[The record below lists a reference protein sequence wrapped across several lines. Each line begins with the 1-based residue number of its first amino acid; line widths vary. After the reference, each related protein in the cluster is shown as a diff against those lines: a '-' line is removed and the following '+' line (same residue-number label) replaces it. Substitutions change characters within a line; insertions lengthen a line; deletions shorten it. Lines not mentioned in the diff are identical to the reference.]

1 MVQLVN
7 SRDCEPPLAS
17 PGRKMN
23 REPHSRPHNRK
34 MVSLFFCCTIQA
46 AFFMQCHSTNS
57 RPKSGQEDTLKAR
70 VSSLEHERL
79 GPSSL
84 GTAVAMP
91 TDNTEYII
99 SQKEQAIPVLV
110 EALKQKNKPVLVG
123 YGAYCLRR
131 LASDQGEEAAAS
143 VYSELSNK
151 GPDPTYEERF
161 ALGELAEYL
170 EFLKTKK
177 NK

>member
-1 MVQLVN
+1 MVQLIN
-7 SRDCEPPLAS
+7 SRDSAPSVPS
-17 PGRKMN
+17 HGRSVN
-23 REPHSRPHNRK
+23 REPTSRSHNRRI
-34 MVSLFFCCTIQA
+34 VSLFFCCTIQA
-46 AFFMQCHSTNS
+46 AFFMQCHITSS
-57 RPKSGQEDTLKAR
+57 RPKGGPEDTLKER

-99 SQKEQAIPVLV
+99 SQKERAIPLLV
-110 EALKQKNKPVLVG
+110 EALKQKDKPVLVG
-123 YGAYCLRR
+123 YAAYCLRR

-143 VYSELSNK
+143 VYSELSKK
-151 GPDPTYEERF
+151 GPDITYEERF